1 MAKNITFLE
10 ENIKVEQ
17 PNMWLAHNERLN
29 LYIHRNFKMID
40 RMKKNGINEIQP
52 RVTKVEGDY
61 VYSETFVQITSIDD
75 KGDYWYIGHKPVGK
89 HSGSYGF
96 GYTRLYKDRIPQ
108 YGTIA
113 FEDATN
119 IDIRT
124 GLAKE
129 A

>member
-1 MAKNITFLE
+1 MAKVKTFLE
-10 ENIKVEQ
+10 EENITVEQ

-29 LYIHRNFKMID
+29 LYIHRNFKHIE
-40 RMKKNGINEIQP
+40 RMKENGINENQP
-52 RVTKVEGDY
+52 RVTKVEDGY
-61 VYSETFVQITSIDD
+61 VYFETFVQITSIDD
-75 KGDYWYIGHKPVGK
+75 KGDYWYIGHKPIGK

-119 IDIRT
+119 IDVRT
-124 GLAKE
+124 GRAK
-129 A
+129 